1 MEPMGFPLLG
11 HTIVDDGC
19 QQAGIACWRMGGSAG
34 APELLAELERAAAED
49 VAEPAMVAWADAAA
63 ERYQDLAYARW
74 SPLGL
79 ARDAVR
85 GVNAP
90 GTAPEALASQLP
102 VVASRAVCGR
112 YRPGACT
119 LTGSGR
125 HRSRR

>member
-1 MEPMGFPLLG
+1 
-11 HTIVDDGC
+11 
-19 QQAGIACWRMGGSAG
+19 MGGSAG

-49 VAEPAMVAWADAAA
+49 VAEPAMMAWAEAAA

-79 ARDAVR
+79 AREAVR

-102 VVASRAVCGR
+102 VVASRVHLWQIQAGSLH
-112 YRPGACT
+112 PH
-119 LTGSGR
+119 GSGR